1 MRKIFSILLVA
12 AMLLGVFVGCGDA
25 GDDYTDAVATSAV
38 TEEVNYVADDIAIL
52 YTNDVHTYI
61 DGPLSY
67 DVIAAIKE
75 EFAERYAGVL
85 LVDAGDHIQG
95 TAYGSMNDGA
105 TIIEMMNAA
114 GYDVATLGNHEFD
127 YGMDGCM
134 AAIEWAAY
142 PYVSANFYH
151 EKNGV
156 KGECVLEPYV
166 TFTVGNETIAFVGIT
181 TPETFTKSTPA
192 YFQDENG
199 NYIYG
204 ISSGED
210 GSELYADV
218 QVAINAAKADGATKV
233 IALGHLGDE
242 IESSPYTSAE
252 TIANVSGLD
261 AFIDGHSHS
270 IVEGTLTPD
279 KDGKDVLLTQTGEYF
294 DRIGLMIIDGES
306 GEITTDFIECEE
318 VLADVMSENG
328 ETVSEVC
335 GYKLVSEL
343 YGESDLVSDA
353 TVASIKETW
362 ISEIDTMLGE
372 VIGSADLTLGNYD
385 GDTRLVRKQE
395 TNTGDFAAD
404 ALYYLFD
411 DMGLNV
417 DVAIMNGGGVRNK
430 DITGEISYQTCKL
443 IHTFGNVACL
453 QTVTGQQLLDALEW
467 GARAVGTDEE
477 CGGFL
482 QVAGITYKIDTSVKS
497 TVAADAK
504 GIWVGGPTDGY
515 RVHDVM
521 VYNKETNAYEPLEL
535 DTIYRLAGHNYTL
548 RELGD
553 GFAMFDGAVNIIDY
567 VMEDYMVLANYV
579 KAFENGAVGANNS
592 PLAMKY
598 SGMLLDYST
607 VYGSGR
613 ITVE

>member
-218 QVAINAAKADGATKV
+218 QAAINGGRRYQSYSARTSRRRNRVKP
-233 IALGHLGDE
+233 LHLG
-242 IESSPYTSAE
+242 
-252 TIANVSGLD
+252 
-261 AFIDGHSHS
+261 
-270 IVEGTLTPD
+270 
-279 KDGKDVLLTQTGEYF
+279 
-294 DRIGLMIIDGES
+294 
-306 GEITTDFIECEE
+306 
-318 VLADVMSENG
+318 
-328 ETVSEVC
+328 
-335 GYKLVSEL
+335 
-343 YGESDLVSDA
+343 
-353 TVASIKETW
+353 
-362 ISEIDTMLGE
+362 
-372 VIGSADLTLGNYD
+372 
-385 GDTRLVRKQE
+385 
-395 TNTGDFAAD
+395 
-404 ALYYLFD
+404 
-411 DMGLNV
+411 
-417 DVAIMNGGGVRNK
+417 
-430 DITGEISYQTCKL
+430 
-443 IHTFGNVACL
+443 
-453 QTVTGQQLLDALEW
+453 
-467 GARAVGTDEE
+467 
-477 CGGFL
+477 
-482 QVAGITYKIDTSVKS
+482 
-497 TVAADAK
+497 
-504 GIWVGGPTDGY
+504 
-515 RVHDVM
+515 
-521 VYNKETNAYEPLEL
+521 
-535 DTIYRLAGHNYTL
+535 
-548 RELGD
+548 
-553 GFAMFDGAVNIIDY
+553 
-567 VMEDYMVLANYV
+567 
-579 KAFENGAVGANNS
+579 
-592 PLAMKY
+592 
-598 SGMLLDYST
+598 
-607 VYGSGR
+607 
-613 ITVE
+613 